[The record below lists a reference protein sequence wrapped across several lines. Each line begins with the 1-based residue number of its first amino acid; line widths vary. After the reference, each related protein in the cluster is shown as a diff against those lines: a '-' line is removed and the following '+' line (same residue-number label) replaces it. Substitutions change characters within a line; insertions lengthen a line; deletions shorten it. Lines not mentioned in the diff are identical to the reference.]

1 MRMNRRRKSA
11 RISVQE
17 RLKTPGKPCA
27 YQPRRHSGLLEQTV
41 AHGAAGRAVSEIN
54 TVRRG
59 PVNGGVRLFEIPVR
73 LSVNLVWYNGMGGHP
88 AISYAGDFLLLDG
101 YNSYG

>member
-59 PVNGGVRLFEIPVR
+59 PVNGGDYEVQGLQVTVATVFIIFR
-73 LSVNLVWYNGMGGHP
+73 
-88 AISYAGDFLLLDG
+88 G
-101 YNSYG
+101 YIVCWSG

>member
-41 AHGAAGRAVSEIN
+41 AHRAAGRAGFEIN
-54 TVRRG
+54 IVRRG
-59 PVNGGVRLFEIPVR
+59 RVNDVVIPTDHARLEPP
-73 LSVNLVWYNGMGGHP
+73 G
-88 AISYAGDFLLLDG
+88 YADHIRRCC
-101 YNSYG
+101 